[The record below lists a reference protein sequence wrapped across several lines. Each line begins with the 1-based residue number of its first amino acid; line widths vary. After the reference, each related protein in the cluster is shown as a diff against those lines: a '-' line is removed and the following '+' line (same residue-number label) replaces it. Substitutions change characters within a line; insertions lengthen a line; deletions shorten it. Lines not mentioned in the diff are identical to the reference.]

1 MDAESGLLVNI
12 MSTSASKFWDY
23 LTKSGEVDFRIS
35 PTFGLKLRPQDRA
48 ITIITIKYG
57 EEVSTIPIEL
67 PMSTGVLPL
76 TQVILTFHGVLVI
89 HAPTDAASTKI
100 NSVTGVMGVGG
111 VYIISSIP
119 GFIVGGKIGMIR
131 QLNNF
136 GSKILFQV

>member
-1 MDAESGLLVNI
+1 M
-12 MSTSASKFWDY
+12 
-23 LTKSGEVDFRIS
+23 
-35 PTFGLKLRPQDRA
+35 
-48 ITIITIKYG
+48 
-57 EEVSTIPIEL
+57 
-67 PMSTGVLPL
+67 

-89 HAPTDAASTKI
+89 HAPTDAASTEI

-111 VYIISSIP
+111 VYIIYSIP